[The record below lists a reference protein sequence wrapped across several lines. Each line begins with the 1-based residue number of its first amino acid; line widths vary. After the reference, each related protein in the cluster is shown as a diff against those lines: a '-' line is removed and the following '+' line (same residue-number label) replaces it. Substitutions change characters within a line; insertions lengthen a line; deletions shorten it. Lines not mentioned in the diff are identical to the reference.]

1 MQRRSKG
8 TVAAG
13 MPIARLLSH
22 SHLEIALGYL
32 AGYVLLDWLSYVHP
46 FAPFG
51 ITPWNPPTGLSFAL
65 ILLFGLEF
73 LPWLFVAPLVADT
86 LVRGAPLPIGTELVA
101 ASIIGAGYG
110 TGAALLLSPRFRFDP
125 TLASKASLLWLLAIA
140 IVSAAVVAFGYVGVI
155 VASGLLPAGDLTSA
169 ALRFWIGDLIGI
181 VVFTP
186 FFLIFMTHR
195 HLLRPTWEMLVLLLL
210 VIAALWGVFGFADAF
225 RFQLFYLFFLPVIW
239 TAVRFGLEGV
249 TVGLVVA
256 QISLIVAIH
265 FTDQSAA
272 DVTAYQALMVV
283 LAITG
288 LAVGVLVS
296 EQQRTQQ
303 QLRFNQDALN
313 RAFRL
318 RTMGEFAAAL
328 AHEINQPL
336 TAMANYARLAKHA
349 AEAQPVDSVAAAEA
363 ADRAIAQVERAAEVV
378 RRLRDFIRLGHSE
391 TAAVPV
397 AGLIEEAQSH
407 CRAELERQGMRLEVR
422 VEPELPAVVV
432 DVLQIEQVVIN
443 LVRNA
448 GEALAEAG
456 RYDGKVWIEAQRG
469 PTGLVLIRVRD
480 NGPGFDPELADR
492 AGTPFTTTKQDGMGL
507 GLSLARSVIEAH
519 GGSLSIESSSGG
531 ATIAFTLK
539 SSTAQQGAA

>member
-1 MQRRSKG
+1 VQRRSKG

-22 SHLEIALGYL
+22 SHLEIAIGYL

-73 LPWLFVAPLVADT
+73 LPWLFVAPLVADA
-86 LVRGAPLPIGTELVA
+86 LVRGAPLPIGTALVA
-101 ASIIGAGYG
+101 ASIIGVGYG
-110 TGAALLLSPRFRFDP
+110 AGAALLLSPRFRFDP
-125 TLASKASLLWLLAIA
+125 SLASKGSLLWLLAIA
-140 IVSAAVVAFGYVGVI
+140 IVSAAIVAFGYVGVI
-155 VASGLLPAGDLTSA
+155 AAFGLLPAAEFTRA
-169 ALRFWIGDLIGI
+169 ALRFWIGDLIG
-181 VVFTP
+181 VVVLTP
-186 FFLIFMTHR
+186 FLLIFMTR
-195 HLLRPTWEMLVLLLL
+195 RRLLRPTWEMLVLLLL
-210 VIAALWGVFGFADAF
+210 VIAALWGVFGFADAL

-249 TVGLVVA
+249 TVGLLVA

-265 FTDQSAA
+265 FTDHSPD
-272 DVTAYQALMVV
+272 DVNAYQALMVV
-283 LAITG
+283 LAVTG

-303 QLRFNQDALN
+303 QLRFNQEALN

-318 RTMGEFAAAL
+318 SSMGEFAAAL

-336 TAMANYARLAKHA
+336 TAIANYARLAKHA
-349 AEAQPVDSVAAAEA
+349 AEAQPADPGAAAEA
-363 ADRAIAQVERAAEVV
+363 ADHAISQVERAAEVV
-378 RRLRDFIRLGHSE
+378 RRLRNFIRLGCSE
-391 TAAVPV
+391 TAALPV
-397 AGLIEEAQSH
+397 AELIEETRSY
-407 CRAELERQGMRLEVR
+407 CRAELERQGVRLEVR
-422 VEPELPAVVV
+422 VEADLPPVVV
-432 DVLQIEQVVIN
+432 DALQIEQVVIN

-469 PTGLVLIRVRD
+469 PNGLVVIRVRD

-492 AGTPFTTTKQDGMGL
+492 AGAPFTTTKQDGMGL

-519 GGSLSIESSSGG
+519 GGRLSIESSSSG
-531 ATIAFTLK
+531 ATITFTLK
-539 SSTAQQGAA
+539 SGTTRQGAG

>member
-1 MQRRSKG
+1 
-8 TVAAG
+8 
-13 MPIARLLSH
+13 MPIARLLSR

-51 ITPWNPPTGLSFAL
+51 ITPWNPSTGLSFAL

-73 LPWLFVAPLVADT
+73 LPWLFVAPLLADA
-86 LVRGAPLPIGTELVA
+86 LVRGAPLPIGTELIA

-155 VASGLLPAGDLTSA
+155 VASGFLPAAELTSA
-169 ALRFWIGDLIGI
+169 ALRFWIGDLIGT

-225 RFQLFYLFFLPVIW
+225 RFQLFYLFFLPVVW

-249 TVGLVVA
+249 TLGLVVA

-265 FTDQSAA
+265 FTNQSGA

-283 LAITG
+283 LAVTG

-336 TAMANYARLAKHA
+336 TAIANYARLAKHA
-349 AEAQPVDSVAAAEA
+349 AEAQPADTVAAAEA
-363 ADRAIAQVERAAEVV
+363 ADRAIFQVERAAEVV
-378 RRLRDFIRLGHSE
+378 RRLRNLVRLGRSE
-391 TAAVPV
+391 TAAFPV
-397 AGLIEEAQSH
+397 AALIEEAQSH
-407 CRAELERQGMRLEVR
+407 CGPELERQGVRLEVR
-422 VEPELPAVVV
+422 VEPELPPVVV

-456 RYDGKVWIEAQRG
+456 RYDGRVWIEAQRD
-469 PTGLVLIRVRD
+469 PTGFVLIRVRD
-480 NGPGFDPELADR
+480 NGPGFDPEFADG
-492 AGTPFTTTKQDGMGL
+492 AVTPFATTKQDGMGL

-519 GGSLSIESSSGG
+519 GGSLSIESSSSG
-531 ATIAFTLK
+531 ATITFTLR
-539 SSTAQQGAA
+539 SSGNLAGAA